1 MPCLLDSV
9 SPRHLAALV
18 QFLEKDGLSCDA
30 ALRKAGLTRGLLE
43 MPLVPIASVMAAMQ
57 ELVRSSRRTDLGF
70 VRGLLTQVGTDHVAG
85 QLLLNAGTLREG
97 LTMLSPYMP
106 LVSPVIRMQCRNEP
120 GRFVVEWSMAR
131 PMPYDMSIIALET
144 MAVSSHRQLLFMRQE
159 QQISYELEF
168 FWPAPEHAA
177 RYRELKSPRVRY
189 SPGGAPRVVA
199 TLPADIADAPLP
211 MADAR
216 ILHRAGMHAH
226 SRLQELARERSFLEW
241 VRHVLSNAD
250 DEMLT
255 QADVARLLRVSSRTL
270 SRHLARENS
279 RFGQISQQVRQSRAE
294 GMLGGSACSIGDI
307 AHRLGYSTVAN
318 FCRAFKA
325 NSGAT
330 PAEFRS
336 RHLQTHQPSETPESG
351 ERTDLLLRTSG

>member
-106 LVSPVIRMQCRNEP
+106 LVSPVVRMQCRNEP

-144 MAVSSHRQLLFMRQE
+144 MAVSSHRQLLFMLQE

-241 VRHVLSNAD
+241 VRHVLSSAD

-255 QADVARLLRVSSRTL
+255 QDDVARLLRVSARTL
-270 SRHLARENS
+270 SRHLGRENS

-307 AHRLGYSTVAN
+307 AHRLGYSTAAN

-330 PAEFRS
+330 PGEFRS
-336 RHLQTHQPSETPESG
+336 KHPQTRQPSETPEGG
-351 ERTDLLLRTSG
+351 ERTDLFLRTSG